1 MANRQEISDRLSS
14 NQQSGNVASNL
25 KIKATR
31 NTGFSSTYMI
41 IIIAAMKDL
50 ISFYNRS
57 R

>member
-25 KIKATR
+25 KIKATC